1 MSDFPIESLLTNPRI
16 REGVESGGP
25 LADGVP
31 HVAVGIWLA
40 TVAVL
45 VLPSPGPIKHKPSEY
60 HLLRAYGVV
69 MSTFPLLR

>member
-1 MSDFPIESLLTNPRI
+1 MSDFPIEALLTNSKL
-16 REGVESGGP
+16 REDALSGVGYP
-25 LADGVP
+25 DGVP
-31 HVAVGIWLA
+31 HVAIGIWLG
-40 TVAVL
+40 TIAVL